1 MSKVRALKDFIK
13 RFYLEIIAIV
23 FFIAA
28 SIILGFYVAFWD
40 FILAEAIIIT
50 LMIIMILILRRTIN
64 RIHKADSRSVNRAT
78 HAEMTVET
86 EFSKLARSGDRGALI
101 SGSTGAPYG
110 YGTSVRPMISM
121 HEMEFGG
128 KTNGK
133 TLFGQVNI
141 PKSEISLKELRQR
154 LLEVKNNLTQKER
167 AMQIEE
173 LNTFETVIK
182 SVGGQDIKVFNDDWG
197 LSYSFN
203 FNKNVQNQIF
213 LGATL
218 ERNQDGKIVL
228 EGILKKTQPFA
239 ISIHNLSD
247 GEDNYST
254 INDSSL
260 NWKTIYQ
267 QEDIKEL
274 FKEIGSSLEH
284 LMFEEKYFTAIF
296 KNLTDLLLV
305 IELIRLIHRELLRQ
319 EFKKSEIDE
328 ITCYKC
334 GTILSSSD
342 KVCSKCS
349 SKRPTCTVCLL
360 DLYPS
365 EKQDVVQTPCCGVYA
380 HKLHMIMWLEKTQK
394 CPNCQKPQIRWLNQ
408 LKNSF

>member
-1 MSKVRALKDFIK
+1 MSKVRVLKDFIK
-13 RFYLEIIAIV
+13 RFYLEMVAIV

-40 FILAEAIIIT
+40 FILAEAIIIV
-50 LMIIMILILRRTIN
+50 LMIMLILILRRTIN
-64 RIHKADSRSVNRAT
+64 RIHSADSEFVNRAT
-78 HAEMTVET
+78 HAEMTTET
-86 EFSKLARSGDRGALI
+86 EFSKLARSGDRGAMI

-110 YGTSVRPMISM
+110 YGASVRPMISM
-121 HEMEFGG
+121 HEMEYGG
-128 KTNGK
+128 KTDGK
-133 TLFGQVNI
+133 ILFGQVNI
-141 PKSEISLKELRQR
+141 PKSEIGLKELRQK
-154 LLEVKNNLTQKER
+154 LLQEKNDSTQKEI
-167 AMQIEE
+167 ALQIKE
-173 LNTFETVIK
+173 LNNFETLIK
-182 SVGGQDIKVFNDDWG
+182 SVGGVDIKVFNDDWG

-239 ISIHNLSD
+239 ISIHNLGD

-254 INDSSL
+254 INDSAL

-267 QEDIKEL
+267 QEDIKKL
-274 FKEIGSSLEH
+274 FKETGNSLEH
-284 LMFEEKYFTAIF
+284 MMFEEKYFTAIF
-296 KNLTDLLLV
+296 KNLTDLPLV
-305 IELIRLIHRELLRQ
+305 IKLIRLIQRELLRQ
-319 EFKKSEIDE
+319 EFIKTEIDE
-328 ITCYKC
+328 LTCYKC

-342 KVCSKCS
+342 KVCSKCG
-349 SKRPTCTVCLL
+349 SKRPTCIICLL

-380 HKLHMIMWLEKTQK
+380 HKLHIIMWLEKTQK
-394 CPNCQKPQIRWLNQ
+394 CPNCQKWQ
-408 LKNSF
+408 LKWLDKLKTSF